1 MRAIFKHELRGYMH
15 AWSTYLFCAFL
26 LLFVGVGAMLY
37 NIESA
42 VANFEYVLQLVSI
55 GLTVIIPVLTM
66 RSVAEEKR
74 QKTDQLLYSLP
85 LTTWQIVAGKY
96 AAMVAVYFAPL
107 AVTALYPLIFAQ
119 YGEVYLLTAY
129 GSLFAFFLM
138 GAALIAAGMFIS
150 SLTDSQGFAAG
161 ISIALFLFNYYS
173 VTLAE
178 NISASAFGAT
188 LGIGILALL
197 LGAAVY
203 KLTRSMTIGYG
214 VGMLILA
221 AAVVTVL
228 VDASVLTRLLPE
240 TMEALSL
247 FGRFDAFV
255 NGVFDMGSV
264 VFYLSVTAF
273 FLVLTVQSLEK
284 RRYN

>member
-1 MRAIFKHELRGYMH
+1 MTAIFKHELRGYIH

-42 VANFEYVLQLVSI
+42 VANFEYVLQLVAI

-66 RSVAEEKR
+66 RSFAEEKR
-74 QKTDQLLYSLP
+74 QKTDRLLYSLP

-96 AAMVAVYFAPL
+96 AAMLAVYFAPL
-107 AVTALYPLIFAQ
+107 AVTAIYPLIFSQ

-129 GSLFAFFLM
+129 GSLLAFFLM

-173 VTLAE
+173 VNLAE
-178 NISASAFGAT
+178 SLSASAFGAA
-188 LGIGILALL
+188 LGVGILALV
-197 LGAAVY
+197 LGAVVY
-203 KLTRSMTIGYG
+203 KLTRSITIGYG
-214 VGMLILA
+214 VGMLILIA
-221 AAVVTVL
+221 AIVTML
-228 VDASVLTRLLPE
+228 ADASALVRLLPQA
-240 TMEALSL
+240 MEALSL

-255 NGVFDMGSV
+255 NGVFDMTSV
-264 VFYLSVTAF
+264 VFYLSVVAF

>member
-1 MRAIFKHELRGYMH
+1 MRAIFKHELRGYLH

-66 RSVAEEKR
+66 RSIAEEKR

-96 AAMVAVYFAPL
+96 AAMLAVYFAPL
-107 AVTALYPLIFAQ
+107 AITALYPLIFAQ

-129 GSLFAFFLM
+129 GSLFAFFMM
-138 GAALIAAGMFIS
+138 GAALIAAGMFVS

-178 NISASAFGAT
+178 NISASAFGAA
-188 LGIGILALL
+188 LGVGILALV
-197 LGAAVY
+197 LGAVVY
-203 KLTRSMTIGYG
+203 RLTRSMTIGYG

-221 AAVVTVL
+221 AAIVTMF
-228 VDASVLTRLLPE
+228 VDASALTRLLPE
-240 TMEALSL
+240 TMAALSL
-247 FGRFDAFV
+247 FGRFDEFV
-255 NGVFDMGSV
+255 NGVFDLGSV
-264 VFYLSVTAF
+264 VFYVSVAAF

>member
-1 MRAIFKHELRGYMH
+1 MKAIFKHEVRAYCH
-15 AWSTYLFCAFL
+15 ALSAYLFCAFL
-26 LLFVGVGAMLY
+26 LLFIGVGSMLY
-37 NIESA
+37 NIEAA
-42 VANFEYVLQLVSI
+42 VASFEYVLQFVSI

-66 RSVAEEKR
+66 RSFAEEKR

-85 LTTWQIVAGKY
+85 LTTWEIVAGKY
-96 AAMVAVYFAPL
+96 AAMLIVFLAPL
-107 AVTALYPLIFAQ
+107 IVTAVYPLIFSQ

-138 GAALIAAGMFIS
+138 GAALIAVGMFIS

-178 NISASAFGAT
+178 NISASYFGAA
-188 LGIGILALL
+188 LGVGILALA
-197 LGAAVY
+197 LGAVVY
-203 KLTRSMTIGYG
+203 HLTKSLTIGYG
-214 VGMLILA
+214 AGMLLLIA
-221 AAVVTVL
+221 AIITVF
-228 VDASVLTRLLPE
+228 VDASALARLLPS

-247 FGRFDAFV
+247 FGRFSAFV
-255 NGVFDMGSV
+255 NGVFDMTSV
-264 VFYLSVTAF
+264 VFYLSVIAF
-273 FLVLTVQSLEK
+273 FLLLTVQSLEK

>member
-1 MRAIFKHELRGYMH
+1 MKAIFKHELRGYLH

-66 RSVAEEKR
+66 RSIAEEKR

-85 LTTWQIVAGKY
+85 LTTWQLVAGKY
-96 AAMVAVYFAPL
+96 AAMLAVYFAPL

-178 NISASAFGAT
+178 NISASAFGAA
-188 LGIGILALL
+188 LGVGILALV
-197 LGAAVY
+197 LGAVVY

-221 AAVVTVL
+221 AAIVTML
-228 VDASVLTRLLPE
+228 VDASALTRLLPE
-240 TMEALSL
+240 TMSALSL

-264 VFYLSVTAF
+264 VFYVSVAAF

>member
-1 MRAIFKHELRGYMH
+1 MTAIFKHELHGYIH
-15 AWSTYLFCAFL
+15 SWSTYLFCAFL

-42 VANFEYVLQLVSI
+42 VANFEYVLQLVAI

-66 RSVAEEKR
+66 RSFAEEKR
-74 QKTDQLLYSLP
+74 QKTDRLLYSLP

-96 AAMVAVYFAPL
+96 ATMLTVYFAPL
-107 AVTALYPLIFAQ
+107 AVTAIYPLIFSQ

-129 GSLFAFFLM
+129 GSLLAFFLM

-178 NISASAFGAT
+178 SISASAFGAA
-188 LGIGILALL
+188 LGVGILALV
-197 LGAAVY
+197 LGAVVY
-203 KLTRSMTIGYG
+203 KLTRSITIGYG
-214 VGMLILA
+214 VGMLILIA
-221 AAVVTVL
+221 AIVTML
-228 VDASVLTRLLPE
+228 ADASALVRLLPRA
-240 TMEALSL
+240 MEALSL

-255 NGVFDMGSV
+255 NGVFDMTSV
-264 VFYLSVTAF
+264 VFYLSVVAF